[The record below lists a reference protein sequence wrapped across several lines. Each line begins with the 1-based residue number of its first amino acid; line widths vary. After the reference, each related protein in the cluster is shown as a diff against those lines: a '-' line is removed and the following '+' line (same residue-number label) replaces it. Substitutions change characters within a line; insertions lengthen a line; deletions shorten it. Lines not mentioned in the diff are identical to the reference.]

1 MAYLTEKIE
10 QLDQA
15 IQQWK
20 EALNAE
26 FSGLNRDAS
35 IQRFEFTFE
44 LLWKTV
50 KIYLKEQE
58 GVDCASPKS
67 CFRDIKNLFNLS
79 EQEIETCLDMT
90 DERNL
95 AVHTYS
101 EKMANALY
109 KKLTDYWDISSKIY
123 SKIKDRS

>member
-1 MAYLTEKIE
+1 MAYLKEKIE

-15 IQQWK
+15 MQQWK

-26 FSGLNRDAS
+26 FSDLNRDAS

-50 KIYLKEQE
+50 KVYLKENE

-67 CFRDIKNLFNLS
+67 CFRDVKNIFQLS
-79 EQEIETCLDMT
+79 EQEIEICLDMT

-101 EKMANALY
+101 EKIANALY
-109 KKLTDYWDISSKIY
+109 KKLKDYWKISSKIY
-123 SKIKDRS
+123 NQIGKSQ